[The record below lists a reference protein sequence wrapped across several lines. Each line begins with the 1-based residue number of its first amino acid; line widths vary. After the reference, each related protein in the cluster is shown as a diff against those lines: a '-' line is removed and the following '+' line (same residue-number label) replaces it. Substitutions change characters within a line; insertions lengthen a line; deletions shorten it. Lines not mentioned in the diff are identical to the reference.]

1 MRSLKPQALASV
13 SILASTMLVV
23 AGCASGRHTLELP
36 TACSSLVGPSLRA
49 DVAPVAMPA
58 ADATAGDLWT
68 AFDGQTGRLDTAN
81 TNRRA
86 VLEVIEGCEA
96 RDAATVERLNAPWW
110 SRPFLPAPDT

>member
-36 TACSSLVGPSLRA
+36 TACSSLVGPSLRG
-49 DVAPVAMPA
+49 DVPPVEMPSVEAM
-58 ADATAGDLWT
+58 AGEVWT
-68 AFDGQTGRLDTAN
+68 ALDGQTGRLDIAN

-86 VLEVIEGCEA
+86 VLEVIEGCES

-110 SRPFLPAPDT
+110 RRLFLPPPDT